1 MELPHSLD
9 NHIPSSLSLNWK
21 NKVNLIISNT
31 TTVYIT
37 KTIWYSVGDNQWQA
51 LQNLSYIYIFF
62 HASTGDYYFDHVYC
76 ILPETR
82 VTSRGYK
89 SNYFISSCSV
99 PVSALRD
106 FTYCS
111 SFNYE
116 ASAFVPKFVF
126 HCFLTSYCKL
136 SGLRQHTFIASQFPW
151 VRGLHPHLAGSSAQG
166 LKAAMSLWFSFFLS
180 EAQGPLS
187 RSFR

>member
-62 HASTGDYYFDHVYC
+62 HASTGEYYFDHVYC